1 MKKILFAIAIVF
13 MVSFGARA
21 QYFGNDNLF
30 NDWNDIGNGLDKFDE
45 YDDLR
50 GGGTPGFP
58 GGHGTGN
65 TQAPLGSGL
74 VVLTALGA
82 GYAMKKRQR
91 EE

>member
-13 MVSFGARA
+13 MVGFGAKA

-45 YDDLR
+45 YDNLR
-50 GGGTPGFP
+50 GGGPGIPSHGGSDTP
-58 GGHGTGN
+58 
-65 TQAPLGSGL
+65 APLGSGL